1 MAYRW
6 MTAAAVVLLATA
18 ALSLGIGLWGEG
30 EAPGFYGQK
39 LFCMALPG
47 LSREGDDRWP
57 DSAPCT
63 VEAVEIVHM

>member
-6 MTAAAVVLLATA
+6 MTAAAVALLATA

-47 LSREGDDRWP
+47 LSREGDDKWQ
-57 DSAPCT
+57 DSALCT